1 MLLTCCSSQSKWY
14 DRTSRKEFSND
25 PTTAMTNLSESFEMR
40 MSAAQIDLHALKKAI
55 DDNRQWIGH
64 QQAHYK

>member
-1 MLLTCCSSQSKWY
+1 
-14 DRTSRKEFSND
+14 
-25 PTTAMTNLSESFEMR
+25 MTNLSESFEMR